1 MRLRPAL
8 PLLLLLLPGLIFPV
22 SARQPRVR
30 TTINIPDIGEFRT
43 LKCDFHV
50 HTVFSDGKV
59 WPDIRAEEAW
69 REGLD
74 AIAITDHIEHQPHKA
89 DLPTSHNRSFEI
101 AKSQGDLLRITVIRG
116 SEITRRMPPG
126 HFNAIFL
133 SDSTALDV
141 DDWRDAVKNAHEQ
154 GAFIF
159 WNHPGWTG
167 QQSDGVARWYPEHT
181 ELLEKGWLHG
191 IEVVNDGNYYPEA
204 HGWCIE
210 HNLTMLSNS
219 DVHNP
224 LNLDYDAT
232 PQGRRPLTLVFAAD
246 ESPEAIKEAL
256 FARRTAV
263 YYNNNLVGEERFL
276 RPIFDRS
283 IEVRNPSLTLKG
295 TARAFVQI
303 RNTSDIDY
311 RLDRDPKFN
320 AVQAPKALTL
330 HAGKTI
336 LVGIAS
342 ESKTRSGPESIS
354 IPYTV
359 RNLKV
364 APKKGM
370 PFNLDLDITFVPGN

>member
-1 MRLRPAL
+1 MKLRPAL
-8 PLLLLLLPGLIFPV
+8 PLLVLLLPGLILPV

-30 TTINIPDIGEFRT
+30 TTVNIPDIGEFRT
-43 LKCDFHV
+43 LKCDFHM

-74 AIAITDHIEHQPHKA
+74 VIAITDHIEYQPHKD
-89 DLPTSHNRSFEI
+89 DLPTSHNRAFEI
-101 AKSQGDLLRITVIRG
+101 AKAQGDQLQITVIRG
-116 SEITRRMPPG
+116 SEVTRRMPPG
-126 HFNAIFL
+126 HLNAIFL
-133 SDSTALDV
+133 NTSQTLDV
-141 DDWRDAVKNAHEQ
+141 DDWRDALKDAHGQ

-167 QQSDGVARWYPEHT
+167 QQPDGVARWYPEHT
-181 ELLEKGWLHG
+181 ELLEKGWVHG

-204 HGWCIE
+204 HQWCID

-232 PQGRRPLTLVFAAD
+232 PQGRRPLTLVFATD
-246 ESPEAIKEAL
+246 ESAEAIKEAL

-263 YYNNNLVGEERFL
+263 YYSNTLVGDEKFL
-276 RPIFDRS
+276 RAIFDRS
-283 IEVRNPSLTLKG
+283 IEVKNPSVTLTG
-295 TARAFVQI
+295 TSGVFVQI

-311 RLDRDPKFN
+311 QLDRDPAFN
-320 AVQAPKALTL
+320 AIQAPKSLTL
-330 HAGKTI
+330 RAGKTV
-336 LVGIAS
+336 LVQLRS
-342 ESKTRSGPESIS
+342 ESKDRSGQERIG

-370 PFNLDLDITFVPGN
+370 QYTLHVDVTFVPGR